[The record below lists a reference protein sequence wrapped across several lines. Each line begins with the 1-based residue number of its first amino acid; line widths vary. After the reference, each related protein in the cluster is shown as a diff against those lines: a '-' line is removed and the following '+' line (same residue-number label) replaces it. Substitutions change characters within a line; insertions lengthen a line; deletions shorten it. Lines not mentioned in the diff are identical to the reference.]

1 MKTPWIRSVHTALL
15 AAGAAAALAACVSST
30 QMNGQWRN
38 PNAGKSLPLR
48 SVVVMGIVNDATM
61 RRLYEDTMVAALNAR
76 GIKAV
81 QSYLR
86 LPADGPA
93 PQADIE
99 RVVKEFGA
107 QSIMTTRLLRVTNE
121 TVMSPGMVGP
131 VGPFGWGG
139 FYGMYSGMW
148 GASFA
153 IPPTIN
159 TYQNFAIDTRV
170 FEVGELSVLWS
181 GTSTTTPTSSSLQET
196 ITEFVKVL
204 VAAMAK
210 DGVV

>member
-1 MKTPWIRSVHTALL
+1 MNTFSIRSALL
-15 AAGAAAALAACVSST
+15 VAGVALLLTACVSST
-30 QMNGQWRN
+30 QLNGQWVN
-38 PNAGKSLPLR
+38 PTAGTALPIKG
-48 SVVVMGIVNDATM
+48 VVVMGVINDATM
-61 RRLYEDTMVAALNAR
+61 RRIYEDTMVAALNAR

-99 RVVKEFGA
+99 RVVKEAGVDA
-107 QSIMTTRLLRVTNE
+107 IMITRLVRVTNE
-121 TVMSPGMVGP
+121 ISMSPGLVGP

-148 GASFA
+148 GAGFA

-159 TYQNFAIDTRV
+159 TYQNFALDTRV
-170 FEVGELSVLWS
+170 FEVRELTVLWS
-181 GTSTTTPTSSSLQET
+181 GSTTTTPTSNSLQVT
-196 ITEFVKVL
+196 ITEFVKV
-204 VAAMAK
+204 VVDAMAQSK
-210 DGVV
+210 VV

>member
-1 MKTPWIRSVHTALL
+1 MNPPWIRSVRTALL
-15 AAGAAAALAACVSST
+15 AASTVAALAACASST

-38 PNAGKSLPLR
+38 PSAGKALPVR

-76 GIKAV
+76 GVKAV
-81 QSYLR
+81 QSYTR

-99 RVVKEFGA
+99 RIVKEAGA
-107 QSIMTTRLLRVTNE
+107 QSIMTTRLIRVTNE
-121 TVMSPGMVGP
+121 VVMSPGMVGP
-131 VGPFGWGG
+131 AGPFGWGG

-153 IPPTIN
+153 IPPSIN
-159 TYQNFAIDTRV
+159 TYQNFSIDTRV
-170 FEVGELSVLWS
+170 FEVGELAVLWS
-181 GTSTTTPTSSSLQET
+181 GTSTTSPTSNSLQVT
-196 ITEFVKVL
+196 ITEFVRV
-204 VAAMAK
+204 VVDAMAK